1 MEEILITIVI
11 GFVIG
16 IVARFLLPG
25 RDPMGFVITTVVGI
39 AGALLAKYIGES
51 LNWYA
56 QGRFASFA
64 ASVLGAMALLLVL
77 RALRGKL

>member
-1 MEEILITIVI
+1 MHLLITIVS
-11 GFVIG
+11 GLVIG
-16 IVARFLLPG
+16 ILARFLLPG
-25 RDPMGFVITTVVGI
+25 RDPMGFIITTVVGI
-39 AGALLAKYIGES
+39 AGALLAKYVGES

-56 QGRFASFA
+56 PGAIWQFV

>member
-1 MEEILITIVI
+1 MHLLITILT
-11 GFVIG
+11 GLVIG

-25 RDPMGFVITTVVGI
+25 RDPMGFIITTVVGI
-39 AGALLAKYIGES
+39 AGALLAKYVGES

-56 QGRFASFA
+56 PGASLQFV